1 MCYPCAN
8 DCPASLAEVRKGAK
22 SSVNDVPWS
31 QSTSSIQEKNAEQFQ
46 TARLFSTLAPCR
58 VHGAESLHAE
68 LCLARRVLSCRSFAP
83 KAQGRAPACLPCLRR
98 TPGAGDVCSRHEGLP
113 RTGGASALTG
123 SGVLLGVVWLSA
135 ACIAEEERFRRAGSC
150 VADGRRRGHARRRRD
165 SPGSS
170 PHGFAPAVPALA
182 LRAPSCLSFACRQP
196 GSRRH
201 GLCASSVAPPEGGDG
216 VQKERLPE
224 PNTVREPLLEFA
236 SMMSSSSGFA

>member
-1 MCYPCAN
+1 MRNNFKRLGC
-8 DCPASLAEVRKGAK
+8 L
-22 SSVNDVPWS
+22 
-31 QSTSSIQEKNAEQFQ
+31 
-46 TARLFSTLAPCR
+46 ARLPRCR
-58 VHGAESLHAE
+58 VHGAESLPAE

-123 SGVLLGVVWLSA
+123 SGVLPGVVWLSV

-150 VADGRRRGHARRRRD
+150 VADGRRRGHARRRRG

-170 PHGFAPAVPALA
+170 SHGFAPAVPALA
-182 LRAPSCLSFACRQP
+182 LREPSCLSFACRQP

-201 GLCASSVAPPEGGDG
+201 GLCASSVAPQRGGRRSKG
-216 VQKERLPE
+216 EAPGTQHG
-224 PNTVREPLLEFA
+224 A
-236 SMMSSSSGFA
+236 